1 MRLKQEIDDTSIKN
15 IRNIFILKHENEA
28 NKDRIITDIRNIS
41 DQEKEDYFKLV
52 GVGNFGDNIYVT

>member
-41 DQEKEDYFKLV
+41 EQEKEDNFKLV

>member
-41 DQEKEDYFKLV
+41 EQEKEDYFKLV

>member
-41 DQEKEDYFKLV
+41 EQEKEDYFKLV
-52 GVGNFGDNIYVT
+52 GVGNFGDNIYVI